1 MKNRLLFTTAL
12 IAAAFAVSDARAE
25 RLVVSSGEEEAVN
38 AEMSANDNSELQG
51 GAILNSGKLTV
62 ADGVVFN
69 GNAGSVGGA
78 VSTVDASGAAVIGDN
93 VSFIGNTSAMQGG
106 AYHNQRATST
116 IGDNAK
122 FHNNTAIGYGGGA
135 VYQDTDGREAVLT
148 IGDNA
153 EFKGNKSETS
163 HGGAVMNFNAGDK
176 AEITIGK
183 NAEMTIAG
191 VSVFENNEATG
202 LGGAVYNDG
211 KLNMGGA
218 VFSGNKAG
226 GKLNDVYNAGELNF
240 TGDVTLDGGIA
251 GNGTTTFAKD
261 TVLTVKTGT
270 TTISNDVVNKGATLS
285 LVFANGYAGG
295 EYDLITEEGSLDKE
309 FNIAQNA
316 LYNIKANENG
326 SYTISKKTAGD
337 FVASTGA
344 NVNQANTISAVA
356 GSKTGSAR
364 FDAVAERIGGLIQSA
379 HASDVRT
386 ALNAATALAPEVA
399 PMVTQSE
406 SQTVNQVFGAV
417 STRLSGGAIAA
428 AGEAGAEGVSSGDNV
443 FERVA
448 MWIQGMFNRSE
459 LDDTAKTKGFD
470 ADSAGVA
477 MGLEKRVND
486 QVKLGIGYAYT
497 NTDIDGFMRSTDV
510 DTHTAILYGEYKP
523 SAWFV
528 NGVVSYGWSDYSE
541 SKNVAGY
548 NVNADYDATSLGLQA
563 MTGYEMQV
571 KGFNLTPEA
580 GLRYVHTSQ
589 DAYTDT
595 VDQRVSAN
603 DSDILTGVIG
613 AKADREFTLENEMT
627 LRPEVRVAL
636 TYDMFNDAGGSVVT
650 LANGAAYRVD
660 GEALDRFGV
669 ELGAGL
675 TAEVNDNVEL
685 SLRYEGQFRDDYT
698 DHTGLLNAKYKF

>member
-309 FNIAQNA
+309 FNIARNA

-486 QVKLGIGYAYT
+486 QIKLGIGYAYT

-650 LANGAAYRVD
+650 LANGAAYRVN

-675 TAEVNDNVEL
+675 TAKVNDNVEL

>member
-176 AEITIGK
+176 AEITIGKNAVFSGNSAGKTGGAVANWGGSMRLGEGASFAENRAATDGGAVYNANYGGK

-379 HASDVRT
+379 HASDVQT

-510 DTHTAILYGEYKP
+510 PIRRFCTANTNLPHGL
-523 SAWFV
+523 STALFRT
-528 NGVVSYGWSDYSE
+528 
-541 SKNVAGY
+541 AGPIIRKAKTWP
-548 NVNADYDATSLGLQA
+548 VT
-563 MTGYEMQV
+563 M
-571 KGFNLTPEA
+571 LTP
-580 GLRYVHTSQ
+580 T
-589 DAYTDT
+589 
-595 VDQRVSAN
+595 
-603 DSDILTGVIG
+603 
-613 AKADREFTLENEMT
+613 MT
-627 LRPEVRVAL
+627 QLL
-636 TYDMFNDAGGSVVT
+636 SVC
-650 LANGAAYRVD
+650 R
-660 GEALDRFGV
+660 R
-669 ELGAGL
+669 
-675 TAEVNDNVEL
+675 
-685 SLRYEGQFRDDYT
+685 
-698 DHTGLLNAKYKF
+698 

>member
-1 MKNRLLFTTAL
+1 MIKTTGATDGYITPAEAKRKGLTKKDGVYYKRTVLEKYRDKGWLGQVTSQYSDDDRMVAGLRLAADFYKAGYSGFNCLDYEKPRVESSPLFDPSPAVL
-12 IAAAFAVSDARAE
+12 DARDRYGKAIACLTREEVFAVRMVCCLD
-25 RLVVSSGEEEAVN
+25 EEIKIPHLRDDQYK
-38 AEMSANDNSELQG
+38 NDLEL
-51 GAILNSGKLTV
+51 LKR
-62 ADGVVFN
+62 
-69 GNAGSVGGA
+69 
-78 VSTVDASGAAVIGDN
+78 
-93 VSFIGNTSAMQGG
+93 
-106 AYHNQRATST
+106 Y
-116 IGDNAK
+116 
-122 FHNNTAIGYGGGA
+122 
-135 VYQDTDGREAVLT
+135 
-148 IGDNA
+148 
-153 EFKGNKSETS
+153 
-163 HGGAVMNFNAGDK
+163 
-176 AEITIGK
+176 
-183 NAEMTIAG
+183 
-191 VSVFENNEATG
+191 
-202 LGGAVYNDG
+202 
-211 KLNMGGA
+211 
-218 VFSGNKAG
+218 
-226 GKLNDVYNAGELNF
+226 
-240 TGDVTLDGGIA
+240 TLDGGIA

-379 HASDVRT
+379 HASDVQT

>member
-122 FHNNTAIGYGGGA
+122 FHNNTAIGYG
-135 VYQDTDGREAVLT
+135 
-148 IGDNA
+148 
-153 EFKGNKSETS
+153 
-163 HGGAVMNFNAGDK
+163 
-176 AEITIGK
+176 
-183 NAEMTIAG
+183 
-191 VSVFENNEATG
+191 
-202 LGGAVYNDG
+202 
-211 KLNMGGA
+211 GGA

-379 HASDVRT
+379 HASDVQT

>member
-163 HGGAVMNFNAGDK
+163 HGGAVMNFNAG
-176 AEITIGK
+176 
-183 NAEMTIAG
+183 
-191 VSVFENNEATG
+191 
-202 LGGAVYNDG
+202 
-211 KLNMGGA
+211 
-218 VFSGNKAG
+218 
-226 GKLNDVYNAGELNF
+226 ELNF

-379 HASDVRT
+379 HASDVQT

>member
-163 HGGAVMNFNAGDK
+163 HGGAVYNANYG
-176 AEITIGK
+176 GK

-379 HASDVRT
+379 HASDVQT

>member
-106 AYHNQRATST
+106 AYHNQRATS
-116 IGDNAK
+116 
-122 FHNNTAIGYGGGA
+122 
-135 VYQDTDGREAVLT
+135 
-148 IGDNA
+148 
-153 EFKGNKSETS
+153 
-163 HGGAVMNFNAGDK
+163 
-176 AEITIGK
+176 
-183 NAEMTIAG
+183 
-191 VSVFENNEATG
+191 
-202 LGGAVYNDG
+202 
-211 KLNMGGA
+211 
-218 VFSGNKAG
+218 
-226 GKLNDVYNAGELNF
+226 
-240 TGDVTLDGGIA
+240 
-251 GNGTTTFAKD
+251 
-261 TVLTVKTGT
+261 
-270 TTISNDVVNKGATLS
+270 
-285 LVFANGYAGG
+285 
-295 EYDLITEEGSLDKE
+295 
-309 FNIAQNA
+309 
-316 LYNIKANENG
+316 
-326 SYTISKKTAGD
+326 
-337 FVASTGA
+337 
-344 NVNQANTISAVA
+344 TISAVA

>member
-122 FHNNTAIGYGGGA
+122 FHNNMAIGYGGGA

-183 NAEMTIAG
+183 NA
-191 VSVFENNEATG
+191 
-202 LGGAVYNDG
+202 
-211 KLNMGGA
+211 
-218 VFSGNKAG
+218 VFSGNSAG
-226 GKLNDVYNAGELNF
+226 
-240 TGDVTLDGGIA
+240 
-251 GNGTTTFAKD
+251 
-261 TVLTVKTGT
+261 
-270 TTISNDVVNKGATLS
+270 
-285 LVFANGYAGG
+285 
-295 EYDLITEEGSLDKE
+295 
-309 FNIAQNA
+309 
-316 LYNIKANENG
+316 
-326 SYTISKKTAGD
+326 
-337 FVASTGA
+337 
-344 NVNQANTISAVA
+344 
-356 GSKTGSAR
+356 KTGSAR

-379 HASDVRT
+379 HASDVQT